1 MLENAL
7 SNRFVDVAHTIRRAI
22 VNDEFVVEFLQAE
35 LVPHSVSLLRSLQS
49 NGESVV
55 NLRLHLQKFA

>member
-7 SNRFVDVAHTIRRAI
+7 SDRFVDVTQTIRRAI
-22 VNDEFVVEFLQAE
+22 VNDEFVLEFLQAE

-55 NLRLHLQKFA
+55 NVGLHL